1 MFSRSII
8 SQLPRTLSRALPRS
22 QIPSGSSISI
32 SRPTFIR
39 SLFIQTEDTPNEQA
53 LKFLPSMNIMPQGET
68 VEYLSGREAFS
79 SPLAKKLFAIDGIK
93 TVMFGSNFITV
104 EKKPSIQWM
113 LIKPEIFSIL
123 TETLTSGEPIF
134 DEDTVLPRDAAF
146 DEEDDD
152 IVAMIKEL
160 IFTRIRPAIQ
170 EDGGDLEFVKFEED
184 NGTVWLRL
192 RGACRS
198 CDSSS
203 VTLKHGIESMLK
215 HYIEEV
221 ENVEQIED
229 EEEVEELDPLI
240 GIKKDRHVHQN
251 HQEEVPPNL

>member
-1 MFSRSII
+1 MSFR
-8 SQLPRTLSRALPRS
+8 LLSRLPTLRATTRGP
-22 QIPSGSSISI
+22 QPILF
-32 SRPTFIR
+32 RPTFYR

-53 LKFLPSMNIMPQGET
+53 LKFLPSTNIMPAGET
-68 VEYLSGREAFS
+68 MEYLSGREAFA
-79 SPLAKKLFAIDGIK
+79 SPLARKLFAIEGIK

-104 EKKPSIQWM
+104 EKKTSTQWM

-123 TETLTSGEPIF
+123 TESLTSGEPIF
-134 DEDTVLPRDAAF
+134 DENMVLPKDAAF

-160 IFTRIRPAIQ
+160 IFTKIRPAIQ
-170 EDGGDLEFVKFEED
+170 EDGGDIEFVKFEED
-184 NGTVWLRL
+184 SGTVVLRL

-203 VTLKHGIESMLK
+203 VTLKNGIESMLK

-221 ENVEQIED
+221 EEVRQV
-229 EEEVEELDPLI
+229 EEEEEEQDPLI
-240 GIKKDRHVHQN
+240 GLKKDRSHV
-251 HQEEVPPNL
+251 EEVPPNI